1 MTCGMTWQEF
11 ILSGLF
17 KQCVDVD
24 ALVVRGDIRLRFAC
38 AMDVGVVDIVLWRS
52 SGVGLGV

>member
-38 AMDVGVVDIVLWRS
+38 AGVDVGVVDIVLRR
-52 SGVGLGV
+52 